1 MEIFADYIRSN
12 VLIALFLSIGIGYAI
27 GKIKIGKFQLGGI
40 AGSLIIA
47 VIIGQLGFNVP
58 GILKTAFF
66 ALFIYACGYEGGP
79 KFFGALNNKA
89 SMKFVISSFFMTIVG
104 LLCVLLCAYYF
115 DLDRGLAAGLAAGGL
130 TQSAIIGTAG
140 NSIGNLGLSPEL
152 TKQLQTNVAVGY
164 SVTYIFGTLG
174 PVLMV
179 GTILPLIMKWDL
191 RKSAIELEKSQS
203 KGIVLGENEFLALEK
218 VSSRIYE
225 ITKDSKY
232 VGKTARELEEDFK
245 EKIFLL
251 DVSQNGSTIKVDNYD
266 NYVFK
271 ENDWV
276 VIGGKTKALLSL
288 DGALGTE
295 IFDCTKFSTT
305 TTEYKKSIIFH
316 YKKFAGKTIEEIK
329 TLLPPAATLGFVVA
343 QVYREN
349 EELPLKPDFKFEVG
363 DEVILTG
370 RKQNIDN
377 SFKLLGYATPS
388 KNVVDY
394 ITFSIGMILGI
405 IIGEITLPIAGIPI
419 SLGTGGGCL
428 FSGLIFG
435 WLKSRYPKV
444 GGMDTGTVSFLKVFG
459 LVVFVVIVGL
469 NAGKSALVTIEQYGM
484 TLFWLGVFVTMVP
497 QVITF
502 LFDYFILKIKNP
514 VDSVAIIAGGRSAN
528 PAYAEVLRKTQN
540 STPVLPFSVGYA
552 VANVFLTMW
561 GPVIVGIITKN

>member
-1 MEIFADYIRSN
+1 MDIFVDYIRSN
-12 VLIALFLSIGIGYAI
+12 ILIAIFLAVGIGYAI

-40 AGSLIIA
+40 AGSLIVA
-47 VIIGQLGFNVP
+47 VFIGQLGFNIP

-89 SMKFVISSFFMTIVG
+89 SLKFVISSFFMTVIG
-104 LLCVLLCAYYF
+104 LLCVLFCAYYF
-115 DLDRGLAAGLAAGGL
+115 NLDRGLAAGLAAGGL

-140 NSIGNLGLSPEL
+140 NSIGNLGLSPSL

-179 GTILPLIMKWDL
+179 GTILPLIMKWNL
-191 RKSAIELEKSQS
+191 RQSAIDLEKSQA
-203 KGIVLGENEFLALEK
+203 KGIILGDNQILALEK
-218 VSSRIYE
+218 VSSRIFE

-232 VGKTARELEEDFK
+232 LGKTAKDLELDFN

-251 DVSQNGSTIKVDNYD
+251 DVAQNNTILKIQNYD
-266 NYVFK
+266 NYIFQ
-271 ENDWV
+271 ENDLV
-276 VIGGKTKALLSL
+276 VIGGKTKVLLKL
-288 DGALGTE
+288 NDVLGKE
-295 IFDCTKFSTT
+295 IFDCTNLFTT
-305 TTEYKKSIIFH
+305 IEYKKSIIFQH
-316 YKKFAGKTIEEIK
+316 KEFLGKTVDEIK
-329 TLLPPAATLGFVVA
+329 KLLPAGATVGFVVS
-343 QVYREN
+343 QVYRHN
-349 EELPLKPDFKFEVG
+349 EELPLFPDFKFQIG
-363 DEVILTG
+363 DELILSG
-370 RKQNIDN
+370 RKQNIEN
-377 SFKLLGYATPS
+377 AFKYLGYATPD
-388 KNVVDY
+388 KNIVNYV
-394 ITFSIGMILGI
+394 TFAIGMIIGI
-405 IIGEITLPIAGIPI
+405 MIGEITIPIDSIPI

-435 WLKSRYPKV
+435 WLKGKYPKV
-444 GGMDTGTVSFLKVFG
+444 GGIDRGTVSFLKVFG

-469 NAGKSALVTIEQYGM
+469 NAGKSALVTIEDYGM
-484 TLFWLGVFVTMVP
+484 TLFWLGVLVTMIP
-497 QVITF
+497 QIITF
-502 LFDYFILKIKNP
+502 IFNYFVLKIKNP
-514 VDSVAIIAGGRSAN
+514 VNAVAIIAGGRSAN

>member
-1 MEIFADYIRSN
+1 MDVLTDYIRSN
-12 VLIALFLSIGIGYAI
+12 VLIAIFLAVGIGYAL

-40 AGSLIIA
+40 AGSLIVA
-47 VIIGQLGFNVP
+47 VIIGQLGFNIP

-89 SMKFVISSFFMTIVG
+89 SLKFVISAFFMTVMG
-104 LLCVLLCAYYF
+104 LICVLIAAHYF

-140 NSIGNLGLSPEL
+140 NSIGNLGLSQQL
-152 TKQLQTNVAVGY
+152 TKQLETNVAVGY

-191 RKSAIELEKSQS
+191 RKSAIDLEKSQA
-203 KGIVLGENEFLALEK
+203 KGIVLGDNQILALEK
-218 VSSRIYE
+218 VSSRIFE
-225 ITKDSKY
+225 ITSNSKY
-232 VGKTARELEEDFK
+232 LGKTAKDLELDFN

-251 DVSQNGSTIKVDNYD
+251 DVAKDFVVQKIDNYD
-266 NYVFK
+266 NYVFQ
-271 ENDWV
+271 EHDIV
-276 VIGGKTKALLSL
+276 VIGGKTKLLL
-288 DGALGTE
+288 KLNHVLGSE
-295 IFDCTKFSTT
+295 VFDSTDLFK
-305 TTEYKKSIIFH
+305 TTEYKKSIIFQH
-316 YKKFAGKTIEEIK
+316 KKFAGKSIDEIK
-329 TLLPPAATLGFVVA
+329 TLLPPGATLGFVIS
-343 QVYREN
+343 QVYRYD
-349 EELPLKPDFKFEVG
+349 EELPLIPGFEFQVG
-363 DEVILTG
+363 DEIILSG
-370 RKQNIDN
+370 RKQNIEN
-377 SFKLLGYATPS
+377 SFKVLGYTTPN
-388 KNVVDY
+388 KNIVNY
-394 ITFSIGMILGI
+394 ITFSVGMILGI
-405 IIGEITLPIAGIPI
+405 IIGEITIPIDSIPI

-435 WLKSRYPKV
+435 WLKSKYPKV

-459 LVVFVVIVGL
+459 LVIFVVIVGL
-469 NAGKSALVTIEQYGM
+469 NAGKSAIITIENYGM

-497 QVITF
+497 QIITF
-502 LFDYFILKIKNP
+502 IFNYFVLKIKNP
-514 VDSVAIIAGGRSAN
+514 VNAVAIIAGGRSAN

>member
-1 MEIFADYIRSN
+1 MDILADYIRSN

-47 VIIGQLGFNVP
+47 VIIGQLGFNIP

-66 ALFIYACGYEGGP
+66 AIFIYACGYEGGP

-89 SMKFVISSFFMTIVG
+89 SMKFVISSFVMTILG
-104 LLCVLLCAYYF
+104 LACVLICAFYF

-140 NSIGNLGLSPEL
+140 SSIGNLGLSPEL
-152 TKQLQTNVAVGY
+152 TKQLETNVAVGY

-179 GTILPLIMKWDL
+179 GTILPLIMKWNL
-191 RKSAIELEKSQS
+191 REAALELEKSQA
-203 KGIVLGENEFLALEK
+203 KGIVLDEDQVLALEK
-218 VSSRIYE
+218 VSSRIFE

-232 VGKTARELEEDFK
+232 LGKTAKDLEEDFN

-251 DVSQNGSTIKVDNYD
+251 DVAKNGSVIKVDNYD
-266 NYVFK
+266 NYVFQ
-271 ENDWV
+271 ESDWV
-276 VIGGKTKALLSL
+276 VIGGKTKVLLNL
-288 DGALGTE
+288 TGVLGTE
-295 IFDCTKFSTT
+295 IFDCTNLFTT
-305 TTEYKKSIIFH
+305 IEYKKSIIFQ
-316 YKKFAGKTIEEIK
+316 YQKFAGKTIDEIK
-329 TLLPPAATLGFVVA
+329 PLLPPAATLGFVIS
-343 QVYREN
+343 QVYRNN
-349 EELPLKPDFKFEVG
+349 EELPLTPNFKFQVG
-363 DEVILTG
+363 DEIILNG
-370 RKQNIDN
+370 RKQNIEN
-377 SFKLLGYATPS
+377 SFKALGYPTPN

-394 ITFSIGMILGI
+394 ITFSIGIILGV
-405 IIGEITLPIAGIPI
+405 IIGEITVPIASIPI

-469 NAGKSALVTIEQYGM
+469 NAGKSALVTIENYGM

-497 QVITF
+497 QIIGF

-514 VDSVAIIAGGRSAN
+514 VDSVAIIAGGRSSN

-540 STPVLPFSVGYA
+540 STPVLPFSIGYA